1 MQSYLFV
8 ILQIFQQMV
17 FIDCTVLTKYTSFAN
32 VAIFNGFLCQHTNYN
47 THVLHIPTK
56 FYCSFYIEE
65 EIVCLS
71 IDCWQQLSIA
81 SFAWLVSTCCCY
93 WQLQFMMEFAIW
105 MDWNNVESR
114 FLEVHI
120 KLVYF
125 LCHVTHVNAI
135 IVNILGNGFLPFF
148 LYTVVIHWVID
159 LSSI

>member
-1 MQSYLFV
+1 
-8 ILQIFQQMV
+8 MV
-17 FIDCTVLTKYTSFAN
+17 FIDCTMLTKYTSFAN
-32 VAIFNGFLCQHTNYN
+32 VAIFNGYLCQHTNYN

-93 WQLQFMMEFAIW
+93 WYGLTSYCCQKYWSQLQFMMELAIW

-114 FLEVHI
+114 FLKVHI

-125 LCHVTHVNAI
+125 FMSCN
-135 IVNILGNGFLPFF
+135 
-148 LYTVVIHWVID
+148 
-159 LSSI
+159 SC